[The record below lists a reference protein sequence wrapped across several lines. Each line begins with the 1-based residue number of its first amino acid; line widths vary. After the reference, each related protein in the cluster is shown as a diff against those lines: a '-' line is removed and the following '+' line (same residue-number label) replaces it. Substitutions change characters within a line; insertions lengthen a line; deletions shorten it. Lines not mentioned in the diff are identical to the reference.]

1 MFDSKEPLD
10 DRGYKQIG
18 TNTNTRLQ
26 AYYRFVVLFFN
37 CMLTFGSYFC
47 FDIPSVL
54 QQQFQGNLTCVNS
67 TVGNET
73 ECVDGLGMTPQE
85 YNLLYAIYA
94 WTNAVVVI
102 MAGFLIDKLGNR
114 FGVFLF
120 SFLCVLGSSIFAL
133 GSHFKG
139 TPYLLPLML
148 TGRLLFGSGNGSL
161 TIVQN
166 RITAFWFRGK
176 ELALAFGLTL
186 SFSRL
191 GSVLNFFLTQRFES
205 QYGIQWTLWGG
216 TLLCVLGFLSA
227 VMVSVLDKMGMKQL
241 GLDGAIQEESRKV
254 RVQDVRLLSLRY
266 WLLVF
271 TIMFFYN
278 GIFPF
283 IADASKF
290 IQDKYEGYTQK
301 QASYIAGAVYD
312 SSLVLSA
319 AVGILIDY
327 VGLRGVFAALCA
339 VCTLPV
345 FGLLAF
351 TFVPPLVSTI
361 WLGITYSFAAFGSL
375 GYTIMGKTADL
386 TVVQKTIIDTLH
398 KEGKPQTFIAKE
410 AGCSQSAVS
419 KHVNRKWSGRK
430 MCGRKRCTTN
440 RENRSLMRIVKQN
453 PFKNLSELHKEW
465 TEAGVKASRA
475 TTHRRV
481 KEFGYSCRIPLVKP
495 LLNHR
500 QRQRRLTWA
509 KEKKN
514 WTVAQWSKVLF
525 SDESKFCISFGNQG
539 PRVWRKGGE
548 AHSPSCLKSSV
559 KFPQSV
565 MIWGAMSSAGVG
577 PLCFLKTKVTALVY
591 QEILEHFMLPSA
603 DQLFEDADF
612 IFQQD
617 LALPTLPKAP
627 K

>member
-1 MFDSKEPLD
+1 MAKAAE
-10 DRGYKQIG
+10 
-18 TNTNTRLQ
+18 Q

-54 QQQFQGNLTCVNS
+54 QEQFQGNLTCLNGTVSNS
-67 TVGNET
+67 TGNGT
-73 ECVDGLGMTPQE
+73 GTCVEGLGMTPQE

-120 SFLCVLGSSIFAL
+120 SFLTVLGSAIFAL

-139 TPYLLPLML
+139 TAYLLPLML

-186 SFSRL
+186 AFSRL

-205 QYGIQWTLWGG
+205 QYGMQWTLWGG
-216 TLLCVLGFLSA
+216 TFLCVLGFLSA
-227 VMVSVLDKMGMKQL
+227 VTVSVLDRMGMKQL
-241 GLDGAIQEESRKV
+241 GLDGVIQEESRKV
-254 RVQDVRLLSLRY
+254 RVRDVKSLSLRY
-266 WLLVF
+266 WLLVL

-290 IQDKYEGYTQK
+290 IQDKYSGYSQK
-301 QASYIAGAVYD
+301 EAAYIAGAVYD

-327 VGLRGVFAALCA
+327 VGLRGVFAGLCA
-339 VCTLPV
+339 VLTLPV

-361 WLGITYSFAAFGSL
+361 WLGITYSFAA
-375 GYTIMGKTADL
+375 
-386 TVVQKTIIDTLH
+386 
-398 KEGKPQTFIAKE
+398 
-410 AGCSQSAVS
+410 
-419 KHVNRKWSGRK
+419 
-430 MCGRKRCTTN
+430 
-440 RENRSLMRIVKQN
+440 
-453 PFKNLSELHKEW
+453 
-465 TEAGVKASRA
+465 ASMWP
-475 TTHRRV
+475 
-481 KEFGYSCRIPLVKP
+481 SIPLVVP
-495 LLNHR
+495 QATLGTAMGLATSI
-500 QRQRRLTWA
+500 QMIGIG
-509 KEKKN
+509 
-514 WTVAQWSKVLF
+514 
-525 SDESKFCISFGNQG
+525 ISNLVVGQILG
-539 PRVWRKGGE
+539 T
-548 AHSPSCLKSSV
+548 KSSDV
-559 KFPQSV
+559 KIPLWRWQYM
-565 MIWGAMSSAGVG
+565 MI
-577 PLCFLKTKVTALVY
+577 
-591 QEILEHFMLPSA
+591 FMLANTISCIITSAILNIVDYRQGSTLNKSTKRSTAPSPA
-603 DQLFEDADF
+603 QTDREPLMNEENEDNEE
-612 IFQQD
+612 ISN
-617 LALPTLPKAP
+617 AP
-627 K
+627 SINRT